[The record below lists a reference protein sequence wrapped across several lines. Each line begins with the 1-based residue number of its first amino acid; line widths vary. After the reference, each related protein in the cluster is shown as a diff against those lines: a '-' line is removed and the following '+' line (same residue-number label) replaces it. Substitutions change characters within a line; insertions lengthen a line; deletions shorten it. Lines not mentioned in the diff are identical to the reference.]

1 MLPPQLTK
9 RPSQDSHALPL
20 EQDPSSCKM
29 ASAGAASSVRF
40 LLSNPSLTGFA
51 NPTSALV
58 QTVRELTENALD
70 ASPTSV
76 LVTISH
82 YGGTVA
88 PSLDEGDQADISS
101 SLPAT
106 ESLQPLPLEEAS
118 SSTPEPLGK
127 TKSSKRR
134 RRDVVV
140 SAAPIPWTV
149 AVEDDGH
156 GINLENAAALL
167 GEVFGSTKSAASG
180 ILPEAIARAHVP
192 VGRYGVGLKAAVLYA
207 QTHRVRPKA
216 SDASLSTPLHSAP
229 LFVTTLERCSGP
241 GTGAASFRL
250 GIRTDGEGGV
260 RIVDT
265 QSVALDE
272 GGGEGGD
279 GEGGTAVQL
288 SLLGDMG
295 GAAAILVSYTERLRI
310 HPPPFT
316 SLCLQMQGA
325 AEHLLLAGSLSVK
338 GRRGPKQVAPA
349 PLPGDNNVVVD
360 VPSRAQVAAVA
371 AEAVGVDPDSP
382 EEDADMPTEHL
393 QQAERDALLV
403 YLQSLFGV
411 PANCVAEAT
420 AELPCGPPQLSATPL
435 AGRPGLR
442 ATVTAVMTPV
452 VMLPHRGGDDADG
465 AAAEDAELE
474 LCDSAAGASPHDYL
488 VAARRRA
495 NASGVVHLLRFG
507 CGTPLLSH
515 GSACAITEG
524 ACRLV
529 DWSNLGISI
538 APFATAAASTT
549 ADGSLSQKARR
560 LLASAPATAAA
571 YDTTDADLDSAFLA
585 LSAVGDDPCVP
596 FTNLR
601 LIVDLQAVP
610 GDAPC
615 CDDEA
620 RPCDSTEGGSRG
632 REEAAAMPNPYS
644 VIHRCGRVAFGDL
657 AKTHLSV
664 SDPGYAAVVAEAT
677 QGALSAL
684 AAGMPGVFCSASA
697 RRDDLLFNTF
707 IPTIA
712 AELAAIV
719 SLAPAA
725 TGSSACFRE
734 RALALMGA
742 TNPEELEARV
752 TERLLSF
759 THGTIAMHARAASAS
774 AAALEAALVCDKDAL
789 AASPVIS
796 KQARQR
802 ATKAAPLA
810 PQTLAGAR
818 SSRATVPEA
827 SATADDEDDETPGVA
842 GSSVFSD
849 ARAQFTDQSQ
859 LSLVQAGR
867 EAARAEWRAAV
878 ESQKAHGRA
887 RVDRKAQLLD
897 ERRGLWQPCGAA
909 AVLPA
914 RYAAEHPY
922 PPRPPAG
929 SVASDNLWH
938 EVCLDGDDL
947 GDGDVSIP
955 HREWGGSMG
964 TQGGRGVGRSEGQG
978 AWMAA
983 DPPGNF
989 FPQLGSSQCPFED
1002 IGGPEW
1008 EAEDDGY
1015 SYQ

>member
-1 MLPPQLTK
+1 
-9 RPSQDSHALPL
+9 
-20 EQDPSSCKM
+20 M
-29 ASAGAASSVRF
+29 ASAVSSVRF

-76 LVTISH
+76 LVTISR
-82 YGGTVA
+82 YGGALA
-88 PSLDEGDQADISS
+88 PPAGEGDQADCRS
-101 SLPAT
+101 SLSAAT
-106 ESLQPLPLEEAS
+106 ESLQPLPPEEPS

-134 RRDVVV
+134 RRDVVA

-156 GINLENAAALL
+156 GINLDRAGALL
-167 GEVFGSTKSAASG
+167 GEVFGSTKSAAPG
-180 ILPEAIARAHVP
+180 IAPEAVARAHVP

-207 QTHRVRPKA
+207 QTHRVSPTA

-241 GTGAASFRL
+241 GAGAASFRL

-265 QSVALDE
+265 QSVVLDE

-295 GAAAILVSYTERLRI
+295 GAAAILVSYAERLRI
-310 HPPPFT
+310 HPPPLT

-325 AEHLLLAGSLSVK
+325 AEHLLLAGSISAK
-338 GRRGPKQVAPA
+338 GRRGSKQVASA

-371 AEAVGVDPDSP
+371 AEAVGVDPDGP
-382 EEDADMPTEHL
+382 PDEDTCGGDATTEHL
-393 QQAERDALLV
+393 QLVERDSLLV

-420 AELPCGPPQLSATPL
+420 AELPCGPPQLRPTPL

-452 VMLPHRGGDDADG
+452 AMPPRRGADDADG
-465 AAAEDAELE
+465 AATEDAELE
-474 LCDSAAGASPHDYL
+474 LGDSAAGALPHDYL

-549 ADGSLSQKARR
+549 ADGSLSQKAHR

-596 FTNLR
+596 FTSLR
-601 LIVDLQAVP
+601 LIVDVQAVP

-615 CDDEA
+615 CNAEA
-620 RPCDSTEGGSRG
+620 RLSESTEGGSR
-632 REEAAAMPNPYS
+632 EIDEAAVIPSPNS
-644 VIHRCGRVAFGDL
+644 VIHRCGRVSFGDL
-657 AKTHLSV
+657 EKTHLSA
-664 SDPGYAAVVAEAT
+664 SDPGYAAVVADAT
-677 QGALSAL
+677 QAALFAL
-684 AAGMPGVFCSASA
+684 AAGMPGVFCSAAA

-725 TGSSACFRE
+725 IGSLTCFRE
-734 RALALMGA
+734 RALVLMGVN
-742 TNPEELEARV
+742 NPEELEARV
-752 TERLLSF
+752 TERLLTF
-759 THGTIAMHARAASAS
+759 THGTIAMHERAASAS

-789 AASPVIS
+789 IAPPVLS

-802 ATKAAPLA
+802 ATKAAPLVPRTVTA
-810 PQTLAGAR
+810 AHT
-818 SSRATVPEA
+818 SRLTVPEA
-827 SATADDEDDETPGVA
+827 SATAEDDYTSGVTS
-842 GSSVFSD
+842 GSVFSD
-849 ARAQFTDQSQ
+849 ARAQFTDLSQ
-859 LSLVQAGR
+859 HSLVRAGR
-867 EAARAEWRAAV
+867 EAARAEWRATV

-897 ERRGLWQPCGAA
+897 ERRGLWQPRGVATA
-909 AVLPA
+909 PPA
-914 RYAAEHPY
+914 RYAAEHPC

-929 SVASDNLWH
+929 SAASDNPWQ
-938 EVCLDGDDL
+938 EVDLDA
-947 GDGDVSIP
+947 DGGPPRRPGGASIP
-955 HREWGGSMG
+955 RREWGGSMG
-964 TQGGRGVGRSEGQG
+964 TQGGHGVGHSEGQG
-978 AWMAA
+978 AWMTA
-983 DPPGNF
+983 DPPGHNF
-989 FPQLGSSQCPFED
+989 PPLGSSQCPFED
-1002 IGGPEW
+1002 VGGPEW
-1008 EAEDDGY
+1008 EAEDDDF
-1015 SYQ
+1015 SCQ